1 MRIWGGLNGGKVPQL
16 RQIQM
21 EGWHSSLASICI
33 DSRVSS
39 IRRRGVVAGAVRE
52 KKSGVHSSCD
62 CTDKIRWSCAT
73 RSCFVVVPSFFL
85 RRTGRTTTRRIPNHG
100 LQDQD
105 VQVSAHLL
113 RCAEAGGEIY
123 YWVCSVKSDQRRNE
137 ARVGESE
144 ANAFNLCVGRE
155 DKSWLHVRKAPI
167 FSLECV
173 KGALCDCY

>member
-1 MRIWGGLNGGKVPQL
+1 MVVKCR
-16 RQIQM
+16 
-21 EGWHSSLASICI
+21 SCASIQYPKARGGGGGGARKEKRC
-33 DSRVSS
+33 SS
-39 IRRRGVVAGAVRE
+39 
-52 KKSGVHSSCD
+52 
-62 CTDKIRWSCAT
+62 CTDKIRWSCA
-73 RSCFVVVPSFFL
+73 SCFVVVPSFFL